1 MDRIFNALLSEM
13 QQRHD
18 TALVT
23 IVASDGSTPRGTGSM
38 MLVGINGR
46 ITGTIGGGAVECR
59 SEQMAKDLIAQKKS
73 LCHDFRLHRNNTE
86 DIGMVC
92 GGDVSVLMQY
102 VPADSVRWQA
112 VAQELVQRIADRKP
126 GWLVLSS
133 DAEFPVLSDTPT
145 AHSANG
151 VTLPL
156 PIGERVFIFGGGHVA
171 CALAPLLHTVG
182 FRVTV
187 MDERP
192 GFATQERFPTADGL
206 ICGSYKKL
214 SDYITFDDDDYA
226 VVMTNGHNFDLEV
239 QDQLLRRKL
248 AYVGVIGSRSKKAAV
263 NQKLRERGI
272 PEDAIE
278 FVHSP
283 IGTSI
288 KAVTPEEIAVSITGE
303 MIMVRATRR
312 ENGADEKHSCPMH
325 E

>member
-1 MDRIFNALLSEM
+1 MDRIFKSLLSEL
-13 QQRHD
+13 QQNHD

-38 MLVGINGR
+38 MLVGRTGR
-46 ITGTIGGGAVECR
+46 IIGTIGGGAVERR
-59 SEQMAKDLIAQKKS
+59 SEQMAKELIEEKKS
-73 LCHDFRLHRNNTE
+73 LCHEFRLRKNNTE

-92 GGDVSVLMQY
+92 GGNVTVLLQY
-102 VPADSVRWQA
+102 VPGDSKGWAEVT
-112 VAQELVQRIADRKP
+112 ETLLLRIANRQP
-126 GWLVLSS
+126 GWLVLSA
-133 DAEFPVLSDTPT
+133 DAECPTLADTP
-145 AHSANG
+145 APQSDNG

-171 CALAPLLHTVG
+171 YALAPLLSTVG

-192 GFATQERFPTADGL
+192 GFATKERFPTADQV
-206 ICGSYKKL
+206 ICGDYTKL
-214 SDYITFDDDDYA
+214 SDYIAFDDDDYA

-263 NQKLRERGI
+263 NQRLRDRGI
-272 PEDAIE
+272 TEEAIA
-278 FVHSP
+278 FVHTP

-312 ENGADEKHSCPMH
+312 ETDEGEKHSCPMH